1 MNNHFYYID
10 GPVLPSF
17 NFNDYI
23 GSDKVSVEQFLMQ
36 NTWVQKENGV
46 AVQYAIE
53 QAFDSYKTTYGI
65 DSPESFT
72 ELKKLSPVITRSFI
86 LAFLGKEFNQT
97 YRNGFVHKH
106 FHGPETDSNNVYIEP
121 GIRRTITIAIPTKVV
136 DEVTEQ
142 VCWQEFDYN
151 FVGKTPIY
159 NGYQNIEWQQENLS
173 LHNHVTKIDMP
184 KPGQYL
190 VMDFIASHTLHW
202 VENSQSTNNEFIFL
216 VQDI

>member
-1 MNNHFYYID
+1 MHNHFYYID
-10 GPVLPSF
+10 GPVIPSF
-17 NFNDYI
+17 NFNDYV
-23 GSDKVSVEQFLMQ
+23 GSNKVSVEQFLMQ
-36 NTWVQKENGV
+36 NTWVQKENGA
-46 AVQYAIE
+46 AVQYSIE
-53 QAFDSYKTTYGI
+53 QAFDSYKTLYGI
-65 DSPESFT
+65 DSSEAFS

-86 LAFLGKEFNQT
+86 LAFLGKEFNQK

-106 FHGPETDSNNVYIEP
+106 FHAPEPDSNNVYVEP
-121 GIRRTITIAIPTKVV
+121 GIRRTITVAIPTKII

-142 VCWQEFDYN
+142 VCWQEFDYD

-159 NGYQNIEWQQENLS
+159 NGYQNVEWQQENLA
-173 LHNHVTKIDMP
+173 LHDTVTKIDMP

-190 VMDFIASHTLHW
+190 VLDFIASHTLHW

>member
-10 GPVLPSF
+10 GPVIPDF

-36 NTWVQKENGV
+36 NSWVKKENGL
-46 AVQYAIE
+46 AVQYPIDL
-53 QAFDSYKTTYGI
+53 AFDSYRELYGI
-65 DSPESFT
+65 DSPIAFD

-86 LAFLGKEFNQT
+86 LAFLGKEFNQK

-106 FHGPETDSNNVYIEP
+106 FHAPETNSEGVYGEP
-121 GIRRTITIAIPTKVV
+121 GIRRTITVAIPTKIV
-136 DEVTEQ
+136 DEVSEQ
-142 VCWQEFDYN
+142 VCWQEFDYD

-159 NGYQNIEWQQENLS
+159 NGYQNVEWQQENLALS
-173 LHNHVTKIDMP
+173 DEVTKIDMP

-190 VMDFIASHTLHW
+190 VLDFIASHTLHW
-202 VENSQSTNNEFIFL
+202 VENLKDTANEFIFL
-216 VQDI
+216 VQDV